1 MPRLAQFIRDNRER
15 ILLEWE
21 TFARG
26 TPIGGS
32 MDVAA
37 LRDHAA
43 QMLEVIAKDLDAPQS
58 SDEQDTKARGLADAD
73 KRLTL
78 TAAQEHGA
86 GRADSGFSVGQMVAE
101 FRALRAC
108 VTRLWLTDDREKAL
122 TDVNDLIR
130 FNEAIDQA
138 IAESITRYSGA
149 IGQSKERFLAILGHD
164 LRSPLGAI
172 ITATRFMLETGEL
185 REPHLSLVTRVANSS
200 RRMHQ
205 MIEDLLDFTRTRFGD
220 SIPIVRVAVDLRK
233 IITDA
238 AGEMSTMYPDASV
251 QLETSGDLR
260 GEWDGD
266 RLAQVFTNLLGNA
279 VQHGAP
285 DSPIR
290 VIARGTAGE
299 VKVSIHNE
307 GPYIPKEQLR
317 HLFEAMQKSGRGG
330 ARDKQHLGLGL
341 YIVEKIVTA
350 HGGTIDVKSGRDEG
364 TTVTICLPKAA

>member
-285 DSPIR
+285 EAPIK
-290 VIARGTAGE
+290 VIARGTAKE

-364 TTVTICLPKAA
+364 TTFTICLPKAA